1 MKIVPSSNRS
11 SFMIDPKPTSY
22 RVGDDPILRF
32 CVFYAF
38 LYVGSL
44 MLGGVG
50 IFLII
55 FGLMLLV
62 TRVLARTAIG
72 QMYIRRFFGFK
83 EPEQILTPTRSRIN
97 KIVTTSIGLIVFG
110 FYTFGSIFLIWMG
123 IRFLIND
130 GFLNQNLIY
139 ILFFKFK

>member
-22 RVGDDPILRF
+22 RVGYDPILRF

-62 TRVLARTAIG
+62 TRVLAHTAIG

-83 EPEQILTPTRSRIN
+83 EPEQILTPTRLRIN
-97 KIVTTSIGLIVFG
+97 KIVTTSIRLIVFG

-123 IRFLIND
+123 IRFLI
-130 GFLNQNLIY
+130 
-139 ILFFKFK
+139 